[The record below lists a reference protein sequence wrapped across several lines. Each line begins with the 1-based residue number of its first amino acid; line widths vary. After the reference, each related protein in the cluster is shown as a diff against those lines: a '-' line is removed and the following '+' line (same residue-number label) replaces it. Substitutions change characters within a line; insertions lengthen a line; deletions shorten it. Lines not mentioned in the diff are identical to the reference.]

1 MPEAFD
7 MLIVCPSL
15 DSTIRYVS
23 SPMVISASTGTY
35 SVSSAE
41 ATVISPV
48 AFMPE
53 RTPLP
58 AASNVSSTS

>member
-1 MPEAFD
+1 MPPKSGMAA
-7 MLIVCPSL
+7 ICPSPF
-15 DSTIRYVS
+15 STIRYVA

-35 SVSSAE
+35 SVSSVE

-48 AFMPE
+48 AFMPD